1 MAESKKFIT
10 GEEYKRTKVRG
21 VIANRPTGNSIT
33 VNQNLVVWVELLE
46 LTSIEGKD
54 QALVRAYL
62 ANGTSV
68 IAVTKGDFNEGSFAQ
83 VARYSEGRK
92 DEFPILINSNLV
104 LSISPA
110 GSIPSPNEGEKPIG
124 LFLVRTA
131 INSFITD
138 NDGIVTI
145 KSL

>member
-10 GEEYKRTKVRG
+10 VEEYKRTKVRG
-21 VIANRPTGNSIT
+21 VIANRPTGNFIT
-33 VNQNLVVWVELLE
+33 LNQQLVVWVELLE
-46 LTSIEGKD
+46 LGED
-54 QALVRAYL
+54 RALGRAHL

-68 IAVTKGDFNEGSFAQ
+68 LAAIVNEPDESIFAP
-83 VARYSEGRK
+83 VSRYSDGRA
-92 DEFPILINSNLV
+92 DEFIFVNRNLV

-110 GSIPSPNEGEKPIG
+110 GSIPSPNEGEKPID

-138 NDGIVTI
+138 NKGRVTI
-145 KSL
+145 ESL